1 MIVKAYLEAYTHIS
15 SILKIVSIKTKQI
28 DTLIIEVSKK
38 KYKQLKDNNIRKRAK
53 ITKDTLFSRVSF
65 N

>member
-1 MIVKAYLEAYTHIS
+1 MIVKAYLESYTHIS

-38 KYKQLKDNNIRKRAK
+38 KYKQLKDSNIRKRAK
-53 ITKDTLFSRVSF
+53 ITKDTLFSRVNF